1 MTDEERKSLEARL
14 ADLED
19 RRSCD
24 EKIAVAMAAEEA
36 WRTYWL
42 TQLANL

>member
-1 MTDEERKSLEARL
+1 MTDEERKA
-14 ADLED
+14 LED
-19 RRSCD
+19 RLARD
-24 EKIAVAMAAEEA
+24 EKVAVATAVEEA